1 VRACV
6 RATACGGRINY
17 RLYSAEVFW
26 IATFVRCTNWLS
38 VSFVSFVYLIG
49 LTAEIHTRMSPDP
62 FPNFNKIKSRC
73 GEQTAR
79 PNPFNGNANDRA
91 PPSRFGGGRFHVVT
105 AAVRA
110 RAPMLCV
117 RACVNVLRVCAYAC
131 ACGAEGEGD
140 GGRGMGGN
148 LTVQKRAKPCSY
160 LYTRSGRY
168 LPRVRVRCCHVR
180 ACARPEAVA
189 SAAAIVT

>member
-1 VRACV
+1 M
-6 RATACGGRINY
+6 RATACGGRIDH

-49 LTAEIHTRMSPDP
+49 LTSEIHTRMSPDP
-62 FPNFNKIKSRC
+62 FPNFNEIHSRC
-73 GEQTAR
+73 GEQTDR

-110 RAPMLCV
+110 RAPMLWP
-117 RACVNVLRVCAYAC
+117 RAYVNAYAC
-131 ACGAEGEGD
+131 ACGAEGERGRV
-140 GGRGMGGN
+140 GGGWGEGMGGWGA
-148 LTVQKRAKPCSY
+148 T
-160 LYTRSGRY
+160 
-168 LPRVRVRCCHVR
+168 
-180 ACARPEAVA
+180 
-189 SAAAIVT
+189 